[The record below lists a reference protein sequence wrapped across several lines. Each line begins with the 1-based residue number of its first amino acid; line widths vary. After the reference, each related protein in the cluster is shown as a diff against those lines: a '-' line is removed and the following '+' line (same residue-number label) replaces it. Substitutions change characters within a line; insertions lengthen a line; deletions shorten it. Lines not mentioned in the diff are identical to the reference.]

1 MFFLLIFIAVVAAF
15 GITNTLITLAVQ
27 KTKEVGLLKA
37 MGFPTRQVMNIFF
50 VLGFSQG
57 LAGTAAGVGFG
68 MLMLRYRN
76 DLLGWISDTFQMELL
91 PRELYHLSQIPSR
104 TTLFDVGV
112 VSLSVIVICT
122 LAGLIPAWRAARLDP
137 VEALRSE

>member
-1 MFFLLIFIAVVAAF
+1 
-15 GITNTLITLAVQ
+15 
-27 KTKEVGLLKA
+27 
-37 MGFPTRQVMNIFF
+37 MNIFF

-57 LAGTAAGVGFG
+57 LVGTAAGVGFG
-68 MLMLRYRN
+68 MLILRYRN
-76 DLLGWISDTFQMELL
+76 DLLRWISDTFQMELL
-91 PRELYHLSQIPSR
+91 PRELYHLSQIPAR

-112 VSLSVIVICT
+112 VGLSVIIICT